1 MPRTRAPAP
10 GAMQPG
16 HLVKGTGRKKGPV
29 SFRIILLQV
38 ENREQSHDCET
49 KDNDQPRV
57 H

>member
-1 MPRTRAPAP
+1 MPRARAPAP
-10 GAMQPG
+10 GAMQTS

-38 ENREQSHDCET
+38 ENRKQSYDYEN
-49 KDNDQPRV
+49 KDNDQPRA

>member
-16 HLVKGTGRKKGPV
+16 HLVKGAGREKSPV

-38 ENREQSHDCET
+38 ENREQSYDHEN

>member
-1 MPRTRAPAP
+1 MPRARAPAP
-10 GAMQPG
+10 GAMQTS

-38 ENREQSHDCET
+38 ENRNQSYDYEN
-49 KDNDQPRV
+49 KDNDQPRA